1 MVLGEPDAS
10 GRRRPVETGDE
21 ISEGVDLVVSAVGQY
36 PKHFEG
42 FGVQSDNR
50 GRITVRADSMLSSR
64 PRVYAGGDC
73 VLGPSTLIESI
84 AQGRIAAQAMDK
96 ELGGDGDISETLL
109 RDGWETSPHIG
120 RKDGFNTLHKYHPIM
135 LAPLQ
140 RSGWDEVEKGF
151 DDVTARAEAARCFKC
166 NLATQITDSLL
177 PPESWLDLSAAVVA
191 AVSTEA
197 GVFQLLDADK
207 KVTMIKGVENL
218 QAGLQEQ
225 LDKAGNSDN
234 GAKFFVFEEAA
245 MYTSRE
251 SQMIQAYLQ
260 EHGKMPEGG
269 SDELDDLF

>member
-1 MVLGEPDAS
+1 V
-10 GRRRPVETGDE
+10 
-21 ISEGVDLVVSAVGQY
+21 
-36 PKHFEG
+36 
-42 FGVQSDNR
+42 
-50 GRITVRADSMLSSR
+50 
-64 PRVYAGGDC
+64 
-73 VLGPSTLIESI
+73 
-84 AQGRIAAQAMDK
+84 
-96 ELGGDGDISETLL
+96 
-109 RDGWETSPHIG
+109 
-120 RKDGFNTLHKYHPIM
+120 
-135 LAPLQ
+135 Q
-140 RSGWDEVEKGF
+140 RSGWEEVEKGF
-151 DDVTARAEAARCFKC
+151 DDGTARAEAARCFKC

-234 GAKFFVFEEAA
+234 GARFFVFEEAA